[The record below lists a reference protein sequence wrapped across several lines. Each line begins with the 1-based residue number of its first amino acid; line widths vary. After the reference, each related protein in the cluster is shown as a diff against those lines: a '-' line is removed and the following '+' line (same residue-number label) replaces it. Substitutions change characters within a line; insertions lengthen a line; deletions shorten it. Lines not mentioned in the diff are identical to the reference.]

1 MGLKG
6 KNNMANMTHKKTLT
20 EKISLKGVLS
30 NDGTV
35 ITISEKDFE
44 KEINVLDY
52 IKKFSGEY
60 VELSFQTK
68 QEDDLISEDLFGEE

>member
-1 MGLKG
+1 
-6 KNNMANMTHKKTLT
+6 MANMTHKKTLT